1 MTGLRSRRSA
11 DSAEDQTQCNARTSA
26 LIRRKA
32 PLVAVVVGFRDDDWL
47 ERALTGTARGRI
59 SIKHS
64 SYKFSKGREASVA
77 GRQLQK
83 KNKTTTTRKN
93 DSKNERRRA
102 SSSVAMLN
110 TRKLAEKLFPPVRV
124 GAGNSENCSEK
135 IKNIAKNKQTKKK
148 EHCMFYF
155 LILC

>member
-11 DSAEDQTQCNARTSA
+11 DSGEDQTQCNARTSA

-32 PLVAVVVGFRDDDWL
+32 PLVVVVVGFRDDDWL

-77 GRQLQK
+77 GRQLPK
-83 KNKTTTTRKN
+83 KNNNNNKKKRQQK
-93 DSKNERRRA
+93 RA

-124 GAGNSENCSEK
+124 GAGNSENYSEK
-135 IKNIAKNKQTKKK
+135 IKNIAKKKKGK